1 MVWQYDSRR
10 GLLKK
15 ALSLLAVLCLFG
27 IKANA
32 AEIRAESLD
41 LTAEQSQ
48 KLAVMQEQL
57 KAEIQPIWEEVES
70 GRNRIIE
77 IEKQYFQAFWNMLS
91 EEQKQ
96 KFADLQR

>member
-1 MVWQYDSRR
+1 MRKIFVI
-10 GLLKK
+10 L
-15 ALSLLAVLCLFG
+15 ALSMWSFTVQGAE
-27 IKANA
+27 IKAENL
-32 AEIRAESLD
+32 E

-48 KLAVMQEQL
+48 KLAEMQEQL
-57 KAEIQPIWEEVES
+57 NAEIQPIWDEVES

-77 IEKQYFQAFWNMLS
+77 IEKKYFQEFWNMLT

>member
-1 MVWQYDSRR
+1 M
-10 GLLKK
+10 KN

-77 IEKQYFQAFWNMLS
+77 IEKQYFQAFAKISGVFSCAGKTKNALVIV
-91 EEQKQ
+91 
-96 KFADLQR
+96 